1 MGEVY
6 VAQDTRLD
14 RRVALKI
21 LPAEF
26 AADADRMRRF
36 VLEAKSASALN
47 HPNIITIYEVGE
59 IDGTNF
65 IATEYI
71 DGKTLNH
78 CDSLSLVAALD
89 VANQIASSLQAA
101 HSAGIVHR
109 DIKPDNVM
117 IRPDGLVKILDFGIA
132 KLSGVPMIAGGRQK
146 QTDPEAATAVQSH
159 TSTGMII
166 GTATYMS
173 PEQARGKAIDS
184 RSDLFSFGVVLYEM
198 LSGKR
203 PFVGE
208 NAMDVIG
215 SIVADEPKPLKEL
228 LPSLPAEIDRI
239 VTKALQKDREK
250 RYQTAGEMLADLKS
264 VHRRLEF
271 EAEFATSSPAKA
283 VEVQTQIVGSH
294 TTIQTGSHNSIAVL
308 PFSNLSADPDNEYF
322 CDGLAE
328 ELLGALSKIENL
340 RVAARSST
348 FSFKGRNVNVS
359 EIGRTLNVGTV
370 LEGSVRKSGDRLRI
384 SLQLI
389 NAADGYQLWSE
400 RYDREM
406 KDIFEVQDEITLAVV
421 DALKLKLLV
430 DEKEEVLKR
439 YTKNAEAYQ
448 LYLRGRFLFFKRT
461 HEAFLKAI
469 EYFRQ
474 AIELDGEYAL
484 AYSGLA
490 DSYTFLGFYEHISP
504 AEAVNNLKAPAFKS
518 LELDDTLAE
527 TRTSIALYR
536 SLYQWD
542 LIEGDKEHK
551 RAIACNPKYAL
562 AHHLDSAT
570 VILLGRFDDA
580 IASEGRAI
588 ELDPFT
594 AIFNA
599 TLGWLLYLSRRNDE
613 AIAQSKR
620 TIEIAPDHLFAHWVL
635 GLAYGRAG
643 RYDESIE
650 ALQKAVSITGGAPH
664 IKAELARVLAS
675 SGRRDEAHKLLTELI
690 EQAKVEYVSPVN
702 LAKVYVGLNE
712 VERVYEQFEKAV
724 ADHSVRLPWFMI
736 DPCVDHLSSQSHF
749 QDLLNRI
756 GVTRRM

>member
-59 IDGTNF
+59 IEGTNF

-71 DGKTLNH
+71 DGKTINH

-89 VANQIASSLQAA
+89 VATQIASSLQAA

-132 KLSGVPMIAGGRQK
+132 KLSGVPMIAGGQK

-239 VTKALQKDREK
+239 ITKALQKDREK

-271 EAEFATSSPAKA
+271 EAEFATSSPAKP
-283 VEVQTQIVGSH
+283 VEAHTQIVRSH

-461 HEAFLKAI
+461 HEAFFKAI

-536 SLYQWD
+536 TLYQWD

-650 ALQKAVSITGGAPH
+650 ALQKAVSITGAAPH